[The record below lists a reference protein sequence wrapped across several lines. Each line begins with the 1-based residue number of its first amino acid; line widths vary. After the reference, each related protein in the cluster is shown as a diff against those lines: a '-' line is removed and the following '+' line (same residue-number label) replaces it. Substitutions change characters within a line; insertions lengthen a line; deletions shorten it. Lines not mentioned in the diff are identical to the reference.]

1 MTAKSPTSRPFQR
14 YVAIGD
20 SSTEGLD
27 DPDGNGGYRGWANR
41 LAERIA
47 AAQGSLL
54 YANLG
59 VRGLRTRQIREW
71 QLEPALAM
79 RPDLA
84 TLFTGTNDAVSR
96 RFDPASVEADLAF
109 MQRALIAERATV
121 LSFTLPDLSNLL
133 PFGRWLSPRVNA
145 LNDAIRG
152 ASRAS
157 GALLVDFAA
166 YPVASDARLWSE
178 DRFHANAVGHALI
191 SHALAHAIGVP
202 GADDSWQ
209 RPFVDNRPREQPAGT
224 ATWLV
229 RHFIPWAWR
238 HSLGR
243 SSGDGRIA
251 KRPHLEAM

>member
-1 MTAKSPTSRPFQR
+1 MHGPRFER
-14 YVAIGD
+14 YVALGD

-27 DPDGNGGYRGWANR
+27 DPDGQGGYRGWANR

-59 VRGLRTRQIREW
+59 VRGLRTRQIRDR
-71 QLEPALAM
+71 QLEPARAM

-96 RFDPASVEADLAF
+96 GFNPATVVEDLAF
-109 MQRALIAERATV
+109 MQRTLIAGGATV
-121 LSFTLPDLSNLL
+121 VSFTLPELSNVL
-133 PFGRWLSPRVNA
+133 PFGRWLSPRVHG
-145 LNDAIRG
+145 LNDAIRRACAGTG
-152 ASRAS
+152 AI
-157 GALLVDFAA
+157 LVDFAA

-178 DRFHANAVGHALI
+178 DRFHANALGHALI

-202 GADDSWQ
+202 GADDSWRRPFGDDAVQ
-209 RPFVDNRPREQPAGT
+209 RPGESPAR
-224 ATWLV
+224 WVV
-229 RHFIPWAWR
+229 RHLIPWAWR
-238 HSLGR
+238 HARGR

-251 KRPHLEAM
+251 KRPHLVAMQVE